1 MDRVTQ
7 RFGGAESKDL
17 KCAYPTYAVRPL
29 STTEARPADS
39 PGDHQVAYRRE
50 SPVLGLGW
58 PKSPE
63 QHRRDKIVEV
73 LRLRAT
79 SSVSRGKSVRRSAQD
94 DECVGSLTK
103 NTVHNLALMGRSPGS
118 A

>member
-58 PKSPE
+58 PKSSE
-63 QHRRDKIVEV
+63 QHGSIK
-73 LRLRAT
+73 RLRGPST
-79 SSVSRGKSVRRSAQD
+79 PRHERCVTRSIRD
-94 DECVGSLTK
+94 
-103 NTVHNLALMGRSPGS
+103 ALRSG
-118 A
+118 